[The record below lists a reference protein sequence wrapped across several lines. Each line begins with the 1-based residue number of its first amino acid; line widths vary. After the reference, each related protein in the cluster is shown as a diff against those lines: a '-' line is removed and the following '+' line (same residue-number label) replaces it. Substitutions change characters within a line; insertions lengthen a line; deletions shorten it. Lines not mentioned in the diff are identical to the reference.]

1 MTWLYELLSQIGYHH
16 PLHPPVIHI
25 PLGLIIGAFI
35 FAIVSRV
42 FNRESFAQT
51 SRHCIVLALMA
62 APVAILLGL
71 MDWQQFYN
79 GAWLLPIRI
88 KMILSGVLII
98 MLFISWIV
106 SRKGYRALNRRI
118 VVYALCMA
126 TAIAIGFFGGELVYG
141 PKKAIAVSN
150 DSSLARQGAELFAK
164 KCAICHNTDST
175 EDRVGPGLKGLFK
188 NSLLPVSKKPV
199 SEDSVANQLKTP
211 FNQMPSYPDLTDE
224 QIQSLID
231 YMKTL

>member
-1 MTWLYELLSQIGYHH
+1 MNWLYELLSQIGYHH
-16 PLHPPVIHI
+16 PLHPPVTHI
-25 PLGLIIGAFI
+25 PLGLIISAFI
-35 FAIVSRV
+35 FSIASRV
-42 FNRESFAQT
+42 FNRESLAQT

-62 APVAILLGL
+62 APVAIFLGL
-71 MDWQQFYN
+71 MDWQHYYN

-88 KMILSGVLII
+88 KMILSCVLII
-98 MLFISWIV
+98 LLFISWIV

-126 TAIAIGFFGGELVYG
+126 TVITIGFFGGELVYG
-141 PKKAIAVSN
+141 PKKVVAASD
-150 DSSLARQGAELFAK
+150 DSSLVRQGAELFAK

-175 EDRVGPGLKGLFK
+175 EAKAGPGLKGLFK
-188 NSLLPVSKKPV
+188 NSQLPVSKKLV
-199 SEDSVANQLKTP
+199 SEDSVVNQLKTP
-211 FNQMPSYPDLTDE
+211 FNQMPPSTDLTDE